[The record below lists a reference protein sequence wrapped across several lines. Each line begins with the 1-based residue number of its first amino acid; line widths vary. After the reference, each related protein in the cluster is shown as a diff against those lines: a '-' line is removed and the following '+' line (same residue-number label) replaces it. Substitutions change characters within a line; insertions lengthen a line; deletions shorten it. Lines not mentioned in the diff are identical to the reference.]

1 MATVT
6 INSWIIARSDKHPIT
21 NPNGHAILKWWV
33 FIEASFGLN
42 VFSVCN
48 FGQFGFSNG
57 NYLLF
62 FVHMVS
68 RTPGEI
74 QNQICS

>member
-1 MATVT
+1 MLNV
-6 INSWIIARSDKHPIT
+6 SLDDLIT
-21 NPNGHAILKWWV
+21 NPNGHAILKWRL

-48 FGQFGFSNG
+48 FGQFGFSKG

-62 FVHMVS
+62 LIALSSALFLS
-68 RTPGEI
+68 RSLLNDLSTDKLEKY
-74 QNQICS
+74 